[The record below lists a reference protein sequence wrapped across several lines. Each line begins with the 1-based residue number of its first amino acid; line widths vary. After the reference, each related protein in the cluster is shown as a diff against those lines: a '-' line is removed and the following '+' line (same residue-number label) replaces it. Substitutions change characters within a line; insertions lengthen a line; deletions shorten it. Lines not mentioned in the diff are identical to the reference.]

1 MYQLDILSRYF
12 ESPDISA
19 EYHLDIRHAVLSPE
33 YQAGFERSESGAEST
48 DSKLHY
54 THGHAE
60 NHAHAHVCS
69 RRTVRLDAAAE
80 LGYPAPTREL
90 IRS

>member
-1 MYQLDILSRYF
+1 VYQLDILSRYF

-19 EYHLDIRHAVLSPE
+19 EYRLDIRHAVLSPE

-54 THGHAE
+54 THDHAE
-60 NHAHAHVCS
+60 NHTH
-69 RRTVRLDAAAE
+69 T
-80 LGYPAPTREL
+80 
-90 IRS
+90 